1 MARPTLELVTALRT
15 TAARL
20 AAGSQYKWSDFAQC
34 NCGNLVQSVTPL
46 SPREIYEAAFQ
57 RRGDWGEQAR
67 EFCPSSGYPIDF
79 VLARLFE
86 LGLTP
91 EDVGHLER
99 LSDDRVL
106 RAVEARG
113 SAREQDLGV
122 RALRYTRRE
131 DVVLYMNAWADLLE
145 QQLLVEAR
153 GCAREQHSGEE
164 LALAAE

>member
-1 MARPTLELVTALRT
+1 LRT

-34 NCGNLVQSVTPL
+34 NCGNLVQSVTSL

-57 RRGDWGEQAR
+57 RGGDWGEQAR

-99 LSDDRVL
+99 LSDDHVL
-106 RAVEARG
+106 RA
-113 SAREQDLGV
+113 LGV
-122 RALRYTRRE
+122 RELRYTRRD

-145 QQLLVEAR
+145 QQLPVE
-153 GCAREQHSGEE
+153 EV
-164 LALAAE
+164 ALAAE

>member
-1 MARPTLELVTALRT
+1 MARPTFQLVNALRT

-20 AAGSQYKWSDFAQC
+20 AAGSQYRWSDFACC
-34 NCGNLVQSVTPL
+34 NCGNLVQSVTSL
-46 SPREIYEAAFQ
+46 SARAIYEAAFQ
-57 RRGDWGEQAR
+57 RGGDWGEQAR

-91 EDVGHLER
+91 EDVRHLER

-106 RAVEARG
+106 RA
-113 SAREQDLGV
+113 LGV
-122 RALRYTRRE
+122 RELRYTRRE
-131 DVVLYMNAWADLLE
+131 DVVMYMNAWADLLE
-145 QQLLVEAR
+145 GQLPL
-153 GCAREQHSGEE
+153 EE

>member
-20 AAGSQYKWSDFAQC
+20 LAGSQYRWSDFAQC
-34 NCGNLVQSVTPL
+34 NCGNLVQSVTAL

-57 RRGDWGEQAR
+57 RGGDWGEQAR

-99 LSDDRVL
+99 LSDDHVL

-113 SAREQDLGV
+113 SARE
-122 RALRYTRRE
+122 LRYTRRE

-145 QQLLVEAR
+145 RQLPP
-153 GCAREQHSGEE
+153 EE